1 MTNQL
6 RRVSPSRNIIVVF
19 LLLLQTLV
27 IINSAPAVAG
37 TNPPPKLN
45 LQDTP
50 LSREVKAGTSFAPV
64 IKKAAPSV
72 VSIYTTTNIRNRG
85 QANPFLSDPLLR
97 RWFGEEFG
105 SRAFPQQRRT
115 QSNLGSGV
123 IVSTEGYVLTA
134 SHVIEGADEIEVAL
148 ASGEEC
154 KAKVIGSDPPTDIAV
169 LRIESKK
176 SLPAA
181 VLADSDKLEVGDLVL
196 AMGNPFGVG
205 QTVTLG
211 LVSALGRGGF
221 RISGYENFI
230 QTDAAINPGNSGGP
244 LLDAEGRVVGINTAI
259 ISPSGG
265 FNGVGFAVP
274 VNMARF
280 VMERLIKDGQV
291 TRGYLGVNMQPLTP
305 DLAKEF
311 GLPEDSVGVLVG
323 GVMPDSAAE
332 KAGVKDGDLIVE
344 VAGKKVT
351 DPRNLQLIVSQTAP
365 GTKVTIKVL
374 RSHDGKKSSEKL
386 LSVSLGELPAELS
399 GTRRGTP
406 AQPEEPE
413 VDALDGVEVTD
424 LDSRTRK
431 ELGAPPS
438 LRGALVTGVNPDS
451 NSAESGLRT
460 GDVIVEINRQPVANA
475 QEVVTLSNRV
485 KSDKILLRIWS
496 GGRGS
501 PGGTRYLVVENT
513 KRK

>member
-1 MTNQL
+1 
-6 RRVSPSRNIIVVF
+6 
-19 LLLLQTLV
+19 
-27 IINSAPAVAG
+27 
-37 TNPPPKLN
+37 
-45 LQDTP
+45 
-50 LSREVKAGTSFAPV
+50 
-64 IKKAAPSV
+64 
-72 VSIYTTTNIRNRG
+72 
-85 QANPFLSDPLLR
+85 
-97 RWFGEEFG
+97 
-105 SRAFPQQRRT
+105 
-115 QSNLGSGV
+115 
-123 IVSTEGYVLTA
+123 
-134 SHVIEGADEIEVAL
+134 
-148 ASGEEC
+148 
-154 KAKVIGSDPPTDIAV
+154 
-169 LRIESKK
+169 
-176 SLPAA
+176 
-181 VLADSDKLEVGDLVL
+181 
-196 AMGNPFGVG
+196 
-205 QTVTLG
+205 
-211 LVSALGRGGF
+211 
-221 RISGYENFI
+221 
-230 QTDAAINPGNSGGP
+230 
-244 LLDAEGRVVGINTAI
+244 
-259 ISPSGG
+259 
-265 FNGVGFAVP
+265 
-274 VNMARF
+274 
-280 VMERLIKDGQV
+280 
-291 TRGYLGVNMQPLTP
+291 
-305 DLAKEF
+305 
-311 GLPEDSVGVLVG
+311 
-323 GVMPDSAAE
+323 MPDSAAE

-374 RSHDGKKSSEKL
+374 RSHDGKKSSEKV

-451 NSAESGLRT
+451 NSAEAGLRT
-460 GDVIVEINRQPVANA
+460 GDIIVEINRQPVTNA